1 MHGDR
6 GDAGADGYICV
17 RGEALR
23 PLVLNSSRGF
33 DYVVEGDRLS
43 NPKPGLV
50 ATAAGSHLDLC
61 WTPPPGRASSSGT
74 ALKLGYLTSFERVGT
89 AALTCSG
96 VCGCNR
102 TEIDG
107 RSAKRRS
114 VHQVASVMVRPVP
127 SAPPVA
133 PATPDAPVQSA
144 RGRRREGRG
153 GRRRRAVASRG
164 GDMRRGGAGVGVSP
178 SADPADPSWP
188 NDCCVLRATV
198 LDDRSGEGRTKWKAR
213 RRVNHD
219 TCAP

>member
-1 MHGDR
+1 M
-6 GDAGADGYICV
+6 
-17 RGEALR
+17 
-23 PLVLNSSRGF
+23 
-33 DYVVEGDRLS
+33 VEGDTLS

-50 ATAAGSHLDLC
+50 ATSAGSHLDLC
-61 WTPPPGRASSSGT
+61 WTPPPGWSSSSGT
-74 ALKLGYLTSFERVGT
+74 ALKVGYLTSFERVGT
-89 AALTCSG
+89 AALECSG
-96 VCGCNR
+96 VCGCER

-114 VHQVASVMVRPVP
+114 VHQVASLTVRPVP
-127 SAPPVA
+127 SAPPVE
-133 PATPDAPVQSA
+133 PATPDASVQSA

-164 GDMRRGGAGVGVSP
+164 GDMNRDMKRGGAGVDVST
-178 SADPADPSWP
+178 SADPASPPSP

-213 RRVNHD
+213 PMMPRVNHD